1 MRMTKD
7 QVVAVGTRAI
17 EARFPGATKG
27 RTFAAFMITD
37 GYWTISVQRDGWPRR
52 LGGSD
57 PVAEVRDRDGKVV
70 NV

>member
-37 GYWTISVQRDGWPRR
+37 GYWTISVQR
-52 LGGSD
+52 GGGRAGL
-57 PVAEVRDRDGKVV
+57 AEATPLLKSAIATEKS
-70 NV
+70 

>member
-27 RTFAAFMITD
+27 RTFVAFMITD
-37 GYWTISVQRDGWPRR
+37 RYGQSR
-52 LGGSD
+52 SN
-57 PVAEVRDRDGKVV
+57 VAVGRAGLAEATPLLKSAIATEKS
-70 NV
+70 

>member
-27 RTFAAFMITD
+27 RTLAPFMITD
-37 GYWTISVQRDGWPRR
+37 GYWQSRSNVAVGRA
-52 LGGSD
+52 GGGGD

>member
-17 EARFPGATKG
+17 EGRFPGATKG
-27 RTFAAFMITD
+27 RTFVAFMITD
-37 GYWTISVQRDGWPRR
+37 GHWAVSVQRGGRPRR
-52 LGGSD
+52 FGGGN